1 MWAIVP
7 LKTPEFAK
15 SRLRPLLSDA
25 ERRDLYFIM
34 ARKVIGA
41 LKATPGIDKV
51 QVVTTCKKVGRF
63 AINLGAEVILQPED
77 KGTAAAFAYAL
88 SRLPSCDSGERP
100 KRLLM
105 IPGDLP
111 LISSADLS
119 QLVSQSAT
127 QQGVSIVPDRMRIGT
142 NALLCS
148 PPDAIPP
155 CFGSDSFK
163 KHIAAAND
171 RGIAIQIYE
180 SEALSLDI
188 DVRDDL
194 DLLRAHF
201 IGLPDSVD
209 AVLRGLL
216 ARLRT
221 GAMPINKE
229 IKEILPNDHP
239 L

>member
-7 LKTPEFAK
+7 LKTPALAK
-15 SRLRPLLSDA
+15 SRLHPLLSDA

-51 QVVTTCKKVGRF
+51 LVVTASNLIQRF
-63 AINLGAEVILQPED
+63 AMKLGAEVILQAED
-77 KGTAAAFAYAL
+77 KGTAAAFAYAITQL
-88 SRLPSCDSGERP
+88 SSREPAEYP

-111 LISSADLS
+111 LISSAELS
-119 QLVSQSAT
+119 LLISQSAT
-127 QQGVSIVPDRMRIGT
+127 HPGVCIVPDRQRIGT

-148 PPDAIPP
+148 PPEAIPP
-155 CFGSDSFK
+155 CFGSDSFN
-163 KHIAAAND
+163 KHLAAAKD
-171 RGIAIQIYE
+171 RGITVQVYE
-180 SEALSLDI
+180 SAALSLDI
-188 DVRDDL
+188 DVSDDL

-209 AVLRGLL
+209 AVLRSLL
-216 ARLRT
+216 ARLRA
-221 GAMPINKE
+221 GAVPINKE
-229 IKEILPNDHP
+229 TLPNAHP
-239 L
+239 